1 MLNELNPEEL
11 ERYSRHLVIP
21 EVGLE
26 GQAKLRSAKVL
37 IIGAGGLGSPIALY
51 LAAAGVGKIGIVDF
65 DKVSYSNL
73 QRQVLFSE
81 SDIGRAKVDVVKDR
95 LNNMNSGVE
104 VKTYDLKLT
113 AQNALDII
121 PEYDI
126 IADGSDNF
134 SARYL
139 INDACVLSDK
149 PLVSGSVL
157 RFEGQVSFF
166 YAKDGPCYRCLY
178 PEYPE
183 PGTVPSCE
191 EAGVLGVLPGIIG
204 SIQANE
210 IIKFIIGKGE
220 LLKGRFL
227 TLNAL
232 EMKFKEFSFMKDP
245 HCPVCGDNPVIR
257 ELLSYDEYCSNG
269 EQHVDGIS
277 KAENIVMNN
286 GLEIS
291 VEELKRKM
299 DRREKFYLL
308 DVREQFESRI
318 STIGGHIIPIK
329 DLPNRVGELN
339 KDDEIIVYCRTGHR
353 SGNAVKYLKNIA
365 GFPKVRNLTGG
376 INEWADK
383 IDKSVIKY

>member
-1 MLNELNPEEL
+1 LNELNPKEL

-26 GQAKLRSAKVL
+26 GQAKLSSAKVL

-81 SDIGRAKVDVVKDR
+81 SDIGRAKVDVVKER
-95 LNNMNSGVE
+95 LNSINSGIE
-104 VKTYDLKLT
+104 VKTYEDKLT

-126 IADGSDNF
+126 VADSSDNF

-139 INDACVLSDK
+139 INDACVLSGK

-157 RFEGQVSFF
+157 RFDGQVSFY

-178 PEYPE
+178 PESPE

-210 IIKFIIGKGE
+210 VIKYIIGKGE
-220 LLKGRFL
+220 LLKGRLL
-227 TLNAL
+227 TLNSL
-232 EMKFKEFSFMKDP
+232 EMKFKEFSFVKDL
-245 HCPVCGDNPVIR
+245 HCPVCGENPVIR
-257 ELLSYDEYCSNG
+257 ELLSYDEYCSNRG
-269 EQHVDGIS
+269 QQVNGIS
-277 KAENIVMNN
+277 KADNTVINN

-291 VEELKRKM
+291 VQELKQKM
-299 DRREKFYLL
+299 DRRDKFYLL
-308 DVREQFESRI
+308 DVREPFESRI
-318 STIGGHIIPIK
+318 STIGGHIIPVK
-329 DLPNRVGELN
+329 DLPDRVDELN
-339 KDDEIIVYCRTGHR
+339 KGDEIIVYCRTGHR
-353 SGNAVKYLKNIA
+353 SGNAAKYLKNIA

-383 IDKSVIKY
+383 IDKSIIKY